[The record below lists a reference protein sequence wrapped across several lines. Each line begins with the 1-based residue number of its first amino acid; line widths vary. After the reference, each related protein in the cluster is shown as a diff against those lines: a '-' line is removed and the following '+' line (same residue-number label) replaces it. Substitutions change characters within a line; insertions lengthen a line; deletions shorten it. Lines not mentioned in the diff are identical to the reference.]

1 MHSGHCHSQKV
12 VIGRKWYSLIQ
23 LYTYKR
29 LKGILNRK
37 TLKLSFFKG
46 NKNETQEKCG
56 RPRIPAL
63 IKEERNVIQYKNI
76 RPIDLKRF
84 FSLF

>member
-12 VIGRKWYSLIQ
+12 IIGRKWYSLIQ

-37 TLKLSFFKG
+37 TLKLSYLKEIRIKLK
-46 NKNETQEKCG
+46 KNVEDQEY
-56 RPRIPAL
+56 L
-63 IKEERNVIQYKNI
+63 
-76 RPIDLKRF
+76 L
-84 FSLF
+84 L